1 MWTTEVL
8 PRLLDITEAEIEEG
22 EMLNRG
28 MHGRHGDLWKE
39 KAAIAAGIVLMLMML
54 LLSFAWGSGCN
65 GDGSI
70 LVACSRVS
78 LRAEP
83 CGNNP
88 EAPESWEITIDHRQ
102 QLTVPNMAII
112 GEEGM
117 WIPLGDYYRLHPGDN
132 LIEYRAVRAGY
143 VAGPTESVVLSLGT
157 EIPPPEMG
165 AYTITEVIGE
175 GN

>member
-1 MWTTEVL
+1 ML
-8 PRLLDITEAEIEEG
+8 PRWLRVTEEEIEEG

-28 MHGRHGDLWKE
+28 KHGNHGDIWKA
-39 KAAIAAGIVLMLMML
+39 KAAILAGIALMLL

-65 GDGSI
+65 GDSPI
-70 LVACSRVS
+70 LCGCRKVS
-78 LRAEP
+78 LRAEL
-83 CGNNP
+83 CGNYP
-88 EAPESWEITIDHRQ
+88 EPPDCWVVTIDHSK
-102 QLTVPNMAII
+102 QLIMPNMAIL

-132 LIEYRAVRAGY
+132 LIEFRAAKAGCID
-143 VAGPTESVVLSLGT
+143 GPTESVLLSFGP

-165 AYTITEVIGE
+165 RYTITEVRGE